1 MSAGIFRPSPH
12 ITVLAPIGR
21 GGMAEVFLVALQ
33 APAGVTK
40 LAVLKRIWPELACDP
55 DFAAMFLDEAKL
67 AVRLSHPHVVQ
78 TYEVM
83 AHQDELALSMEYL
96 EGQSLTRVIGRA
108 LGQITLPQRLR
119 IVADVL
125 AALEHA
131 HTLCD
136 YDGTPLRVV
145 HRDVSPQNVFLT
157 YDGHVKIMD
166 FGVAKSLSGSHHTRP
181 GGLKGK
187 LTYMAPE
194 QRRGD
199 EVDHRA
205 DLYAVGVMLWELLA
219 GRRMWQGLAKSEIAN
234 ALYEG
239 QGPPPLPNQDKLPP
253 ELGELCRRALSPE
266 RGERFASAA
275 EMERELARVAPG
287 GLDNRTRALGRVL
300 QVAFAPERQE
310 RRTLI
315 ETHLRGLG
323 VVQGASTPAGEAS
336 SPTARQ
342 LPEMRIST
350 SFPSVTPILVGQLTG
365 ARLRDASRSFLTS
378 VAGWRSQLRMAAA
391 GTVGAAAIAA
401 TIMLAARGTPETRPD
416 IRPSTPAG
424 ELAAPAIR
432 ARLRPAPAE
441 PGTIDIEPIAVAA
454 REHEPSGFADE
465 DLDSSARE
473 ETPRRRKKR
482 WEPKRDDDRDLLGA
496 RRPKHDDDRELLGA
510 RRPKRDDDRDLLASR
525 RPKRARTLARPL
537 DTSDPYA
544 Q

>member
-33 APAGVTK
+33 VPAGVTK

-83 AHQDELALSMEYL
+83 AHEDELALSMEYL

-136 YDGTPLRVV
+136 YDGTPLGVV
-145 HRDVSPQNVFLT
+145 HRDVSPQNVFVT

-205 DLYAVGVMLWELLA
+205 DLYSVGVMLWELLA
-219 GRRMWQGLAKSEIAN
+219 GRRMWQGLAKSDIAR

-239 QGPPPLPNQDKLPP
+239 QGAPPLPNQDRLPP
-253 ELGELCRRALSPE
+253 ELGELCRRALSPD
-266 RGERFASAA
+266 RSERFASAA
-275 EMERELARVAPG
+275 EMERELAKVAPG
-287 GLDNRTRALGRVL
+287 GLDTRTRALGRVL

-315 ETHLRGLG
+315 EAHLRGLG
-323 VVQGASTPAGEAS
+323 VVQANGATALAGEHS
-336 SPTARQ
+336 SPTARPV
-342 LPEMRIST
+342 PEPRIST
-350 SFPSVTPILVGQLTG
+350 SFPSVTPILVGQLAG
-365 ARLRDASRSFLTS
+365 ARLRGASRSLLAS
-378 VAGWRSQLRMAAA
+378 LSGWPRQLRMAAA
-391 GTVGAAAIAA
+391 GAVGAAAIAA
-401 TIMLAARGTPETRPD
+401 TLAFAAPGTTETNLRPEPH
-416 IRPSTPAG
+416 A
-424 ELAAPAIR
+424 AAPAMPVIR
-432 ARLRPAPAE
+432 ATLRQAPDA
-441 PGTIDIEPIAVAA
+441 PGTIDIEPIAVASQEREPARFLDEA
-454 REHEPSGFADE
+454 RESSEP
-465 DLDSSARE
+465 
-473 ETPRRRKKR
+473 TPRRRKKR
-482 WEPKRDDDRDLLGA
+482 GEPKHEDERELVA
-496 RRPKHDDDRELLGA
+496 ASRPKHA
-510 RRPKRDDDRDLLASR
+510 RI
-525 RPKRARTLARPL
+525 LARPL

-544 Q
+544 P